1 MPAPKKSV
9 ADYIAKKIAKKAVV
23 KVKPGPNTKG
33 MPKSPYKMPKSNV
46 KVKPS
51 AIDSGPAVKIK
62 KTTTSKAGLE
72 SRGNRPTRQEQINR
86 ARDLQWDKAEKS
98 YDAALPAVGLRG
110 GPNAKAQ
117 GPKGKNLRKRT
128 IIKKQAQSKNTV
140 KINSQQNLK
149 KKSK

>member
-46 KVKPS
+46 KVKP
-51 AIDSGPAVKIK
+51 AA
-62 KTTTSKAGLE
+62 KTK
-72 SRGNRPTRQEQINR
+72 GN
-86 ARDLQWDKAEKS
+86 S
-98 YDAALPAVGLRG
+98 YDPVKNEIYKMVSAARRNSPREGLWGSVG
-110 GPNAKAQ
+110 KS
-117 GPKGKNLRKRT
+117 KEHRKLWAEM
-128 IIKKQAQSKNTV
+128 KKQYS
-140 KINSQQNLK
+140 K